1 MVKLQV
7 EAQYGNDNW
16 PEVHQK
22 HLENIEHETRRA
34 GIPVLIFHL
43 QFIVH
48 DTVS

>member
-7 EAQYGNDNW
+7 EAQHGNDNW
-16 PEVHQK
+16 PEMHWK
-22 HLENIEHETRRA
+22 HLESIEHEAGRA